1 MESVFKGA
9 QDNPVIPF
17 HLGFQMESM
26 NSVYDNDNVC
36 KPAVQAG
43 QDEFSVRICNA
54 AVWWKIAVEKTVD
67 QMDDCDV

>member
-26 NSVYDNDNVC
+26 NSVYDYDNVC
-36 KPAVQAG
+36 KPAV
-43 QDEFSVRICNA
+43 
-54 AVWWKIAVEKTVD
+54 
-67 QMDDCDV
+67 